1 LKNSIMGTEFQ
12 DIFVFTIT
20 VWDVLA
26 NMLVALLCGV
36 IIALLYRYTYRGLN
50 YSTSFTISLIML
62 TMITAIV
69 IMVIGNNL
77 ARAFGMVGAMS
88 IIRFR
93 TAVKDASDIMFIFFA
108 LSIGLAAGVK
118 LYAIAIVGTLVV
130 GLVYLVV
137 MKFNFSLPHNR
148 EYLVQIVANNPALPD
163 NPFGEIFKRHCRRH
177 KLVNVKTI
185 GDENSEEVE
194 FSYYLSLK
202 DREKGKALIN
212 SLKKISGV
220 NYVNLFF
227 DED

>member
-1 LKNSIMGTEFQ
+1 MGTELQ

-26 NMLVALLCGV
+26 NMMVALFCGV
-36 IIALLYRYTYRGLN
+36 IIALLYRYTYKGLN

-118 LYAIAIVGTLVV
+118 LYAIAIVGTIVV
-130 GLVYLVV
+130 GLVYLIVT
-137 MKFNFSLPHNR
+137 KFDLSLPLNR
-148 EYLVQIVANNPALPD
+148 EYLVQIIANNLVLPE
-163 NPFGEIFKRHCRRH
+163 NPFGETFKNHCRRH

-185 GDENSEEVE
+185 GDEHSEEIE

-202 DREKGKALIN
+202 EREKGQALIAR
-212 SLKKISGV
+212 LKEIPGV
-220 NYVNLFF
+220 KHVNLFF

>member
-1 LKNSIMGTEFQ
+1 MGTELQ

-26 NMLVALLCGV
+26 NMMVALLCGV
-36 IIALLYRYTYRGLN
+36 LIALLYRYTYKGLN

-118 LYAIAIVGTLVV
+118 LYAIAIVGTFVV
-130 GLVYLVV
+130 GLVYLIVT
-137 MKFNFSLPHNR
+137 KFDLSLPLNR
-148 EYLVQIVANNPALPD
+148 EYLVQIIANNLVLPE
-163 NPFGEIFKRHCRRH
+163 NPFGDIFKKHCRRH

-185 GDENSEEVE
+185 GEENSEEIE
-194 FSYYLSLK
+194 FSYYLSLNE
-202 DREKGKALIN
+202 REKGQALIAR
-212 SLKKISGV
+212 LKQVQGV
-220 NYVNLFF
+220 KHVNLFF

>member
-1 LKNSIMGTEFQ
+1 MVPEFQ
-12 DIFVFTIT
+12 EIFTFTIT

-26 NMLVALLCGV
+26 NVMVALLCGLF
-36 IIALLYRYTYRGLN
+36 IALLYRYTYRGLN
-50 YSTSFTISLIML
+50 YSSSFTVSLILL

-118 LYAIAIVGTLVV
+118 LYSIAIVGTLFV
-130 GLVYLVV
+130 GMVYFIV
-137 MKFNFSLPHNR
+137 MKFDLSLPNSR
-148 EYLVQIVANNPALPD
+148 EYLIQITAHNPVLPE
-163 NPFGEIFKRHCRRH
+163 NPFGEIFKNHCRNY

-185 GDENSEEVE
+185 GEEQSEEIE
-194 FSYYLSLK
+194 FSYYLGLK
-202 DREKGKALIN
+202 DREKGKTLIN
-212 SLKKISGV
+212 RIKEVPGV
-220 NYVNLFF
+220 KYVNLFF

>member
-1 LKNSIMGTEFQ
+1 MMVEDFQ
-12 DIFVFTIT
+12 NVFVFSISA
-20 VWDVLA
+20 VEVVANVLI
-26 NMLVALLCGV
+26 ALLCGL
-36 IIALLYRYTYRGLN
+36 IIALLYKYTYKGLN
-50 YSTSFTISLIML
+50 YSASFTISLILL

-118 LYAIAIVGTLVV
+118 LYAIAIFGTLIV
-130 GLVYLVV
+130 GGVYLVLT
-137 MKFNFSLPHNR
+137 KFSF
-148 EYLVQIVANNPALPD
+148 ALPQSREFLLQVIASSAKIPD
-163 NPFGEIFKRHCRRH
+163 DPFSSAFNTYCRNN

-185 GDENSEEVE
+185 GDESHETME
-194 FSYYLSLK
+194 FSYYINLK
-202 DREKGKALIN
+202 DESFGKKLVNEIKGIP
-212 SLKKISGV
+212 GV
-220 NYVNLFF
+220 QSVNLFF

>member
-1 LKNSIMGTEFQ
+1 MVPEFQ
-12 DIFVFTIT
+12 EIFTFTIT

-26 NMLVALLCGV
+26 NVMVALLCGLF
-36 IIALLYRYTYRGLN
+36 IALLYRYTYRGLN
-50 YSTSFTISLIML
+50 YSSSFTVSLILL

-118 LYAIAIVGTLVV
+118 LYSIAIVGTLFV
-130 GLVYLVV
+130 GTVYFVV
-137 MKFNFSLPHNR
+137 MKFDLSLPNSR
-148 EYLVQIVANNPALPD
+148 EYLIQITAHNPDLPE
-163 NPFGEIFKRHCRRH
+163 NPFSEIFRSHCRNF

-185 GDENSEEVE
+185 GDEHSDEIE
-194 FSYYLSLK
+194 FSYYLGLK
-202 DREKGKALIN
+202 DREKGKTLITRI
-212 SLKKISGV
+212 KEVPGV
-220 NYVNLFF
+220 KYVNLFF